1 MKKRVDLSSSCAIVT
16 GATGGIGTQFA
27 LELARR
33 NCDLILTDLDEHAL
47 YETAGFIRRSLEEP
61 DNISL
66 YVLPLDLTAEDATMQ
81 IEQFCDE
88 SDLDPDI
95 LINNAGIFCFAP
107 ITRTSP
113 RKLDTFIDLHIRSVT
128 MLSRWFA
135 RRRKAAHCGWLLNM
149 SSMSCWMPMPGL
161 AMYASTKAYIRVFSR
176 SLHYEMKDYGVGVT
190 VACPGGIAT
199 DLFGL
204 SPKLK
209 ELAVK
214 IHVLDT
220 PESFARKA
228 VNRMLKKKK
237 QYINGW
243 LNRISILFVGITPTP
258 VRMLVK
264 HRLLDKGIVR

>member
-95 LINNAGIFCFAP
+95 LINNAGIFSFAP

-113 RKLDTFIDLHIRSVT
+113 R
-128 MLSRWFA
+128 
-135 RRRKAAHCGWLLNM
+135 
-149 SSMSCWMPMPGL
+149 
-161 AMYASTKAYIRVFSR
+161 
-176 SLHYEMKDYGVGVT
+176 T
-190 VACPGGIAT
+190 V
-199 DLFGL
+199 
-204 SPKLK
+204 
-209 ELAVK
+209 
-214 IHVLDT
+214 
-220 PESFARKA
+220 
-228 VNRMLKKKK
+228 
-237 QYINGW
+237 
-243 LNRISILFVGITPTP
+243 TPTP
-258 VRMLVK
+258 
-264 HRLLDKGIVR
+264 